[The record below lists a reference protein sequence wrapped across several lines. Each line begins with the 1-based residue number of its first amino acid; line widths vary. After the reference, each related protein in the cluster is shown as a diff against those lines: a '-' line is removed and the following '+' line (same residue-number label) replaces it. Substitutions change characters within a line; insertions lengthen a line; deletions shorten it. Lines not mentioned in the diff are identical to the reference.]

1 MSYKGILHDNR
12 NTSFTYM
19 LVFASASVL
28 LSSFRMLKSAYSI
41 KLNIL
46 RDWFDQNFF
55 IAMLCLNINYF
66 PASITQ
72 QYIAEIND

>member
-1 MSYKGILHDNR
+1 MSYKGILHENR

-19 LVFASASVL
+19 LVFASESVL
-28 LSSFRMLKSAYSI
+28 LSSFRTLKSAYSI

-66 PASITQ
+66 SASITQ
-72 QYIAEIND
+72 QYIEEITD

>member
-1 MSYKGILHDNR
+1 MSYKGILLENR

-28 LSSFRMLKSAYSI
+28 LSSFRTLKSAYSI

-55 IAMLCLNINYF
+55 IAMLNLNINHF
-66 PASITQ
+66 PILITQ
-72 QYIAEIND
+72 QYIAELTN